1 MIWVSGQTA
10 DFLLCT
16 ITRADE
22 TWAQRRS
29 DACPP
34 SRGQPAPSLCYCVEC
49 SRACMESH
57 GAACC
62 WVISKGH
69 NEKVRCSQDGSPTE
83 AKHGRLGILSACSRD
98 HARFPIDQHA
108 ALHQMKQHR
117 PPPPPLCSF
126 TSKTVPGSILLH
138 ANIYRVLRKSEDFF
152 LKKG

>member
-1 MIWVSGQTA
+1 MIWVSSQTA

-69 NEKVRCSQDGSPTE
+69 NEKVRCSQDRSPME
-83 AKHGRLGILSACSRD
+83 ARHGRLGILSACSRD

-108 ALHQMKQHR
+108 ALHQTKQHR
-117 PPPPPLCSF
+117 PPPPPLYAHLLPRQSQEAFFYMQIYTGCL
-126 TSKTVPGSILLH
+126 GSQKIF
-138 ANIYRVLRKSEDFF
+138 S
-152 LKKG
+152 